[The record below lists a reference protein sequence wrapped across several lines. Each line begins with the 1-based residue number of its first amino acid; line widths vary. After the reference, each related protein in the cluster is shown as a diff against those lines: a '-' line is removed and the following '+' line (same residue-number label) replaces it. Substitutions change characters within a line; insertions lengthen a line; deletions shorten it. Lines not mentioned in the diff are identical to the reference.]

1 MTLRDIFNN
10 FIDFD
15 LTTLP
20 GIIISLIIAIVILTI
35 GWTFL
40 KMIFESVFNFFTENE
55 KGRKIL
61 KWFTI
66 IFFLVF
72 FLFFIFYKF
81 IINFFRPI

>member
-10 FIDFD
+10 FINFD

-20 GIIISLIIAIVILTI
+20 GIIISLIIAIVILII
-35 GWTFL
+35 GWIFL
-40 KMIFESVFNFFTENE
+40 KIIFESVINFFDENE
-55 KGRKIL
+55 TGRKIL

-72 FLFFIFYKF
+72 FLFLIFSEF
-81 IINFFRPI
+81 IIDFFR

>member
-20 GIIISLIIAIVILTI
+20 EIIISLIIVIVVLTI

-40 KMIFESVFNFFTENE
+40 KMIFESVINFFDENE
-55 KGRKIL
+55 TGRKIL

-72 FLFFIFYKF
+72 FLILIFHEF
-81 IINFFRPI
+81 IIDFFRQ

>member
-10 FIDFD
+10 FINFD

-20 GIIISLIIAIVILTI
+20 GIIISLIIAIVILII

-40 KMIFESVFNFFTENE
+40 KMIFESVINFFDESET
-55 KGRKIL
+55 GRKIL

-66 IFFLVF
+66 IFFLIF
-72 FLFFIFYKF
+72 FLFLIFYKF
-81 IINFFRPI
+81 IFDFFRTI

>member
-10 FIDFD
+10 FINFD

-20 GIIISLIIAIVILTI
+20 GIIISLIIAIVILII

-40 KMIFESVFNFFTENE
+40 KMIFESVINFFDESE

-61 KWFTI
+61 KWFII
-66 IFFLVF
+66 IFFLIF
-72 FLFFIFYKF
+72 FLFLIFYKF
-81 IINFFRPI
+81 IFDFFHTI